1 MVTPMTRPWSDV
13 LAERLQVLR
22 QMRDGLAD
30 VLFTGELYALNARIA
45 ETETALEAQRR
56 REGAVE

>member
-1 MVTPMTRPWSDV
+1 MVTPITRPWSDV

>member
-1 MVTPMTRPWSDV
+1 MTRPWSDV

>member
-1 MVTPMTRPWSDV
+1 MTRPWSDV

-30 VLFTGELYALNARIA
+30 VLFAGELYALNARISA
-45 ETETALEAQRR
+45 TETALDAQRR
-56 REGAVE
+56 REAAVE

>member
-1 MVTPMTRPWSDV
+1 MVTWSDV
-13 LAERLQVLR
+13 LAERLKVLR
-22 QMRDGLAD
+22 QMRDGLDD
-30 VLFTGELYALNARIA
+30 VLFAGELYALDARIA

>member
-1 MVTPMTRPWSDV
+1 MVTPMTRPGSEV
-13 LAERLQVLR
+13 LREWLQVLR

-30 VLFTGELYALNARIA
+30 VLFSGELYALDARIA

-56 REGAVE
+56 REKAAG

>member
-1 MVTPMTRPWSDV
+1 MTRPWSDV

-30 VLFTGELYALNARIA
+30 VLFAGELYALDARIA
-45 ETETALEAQRR
+45 ETATALEAQRR

>member
-1 MVTPMTRPWSDV
+1 MVTPMTHPWSDV

-22 QMRDGLAD
+22 QMRDGLVD
-30 VLFTGELYALNARIA
+30 VLFAGETYALNARIA

-56 REGAVE
+56 REGAAE

>member
-1 MVTPMTRPWSDV
+1 MVTQMTRPWSDV

-30 VLFTGELYALNARIA
+30 VLFAGEQYALNARIA
-45 ETETALEAQRR
+45 ATETALEAQRR

>member
-1 MVTPMTRPWSDV
+1 MTRPWSDV

-45 ETETALEAQRR
+45 ETETALEA
-56 REGAVE
+56 

>member
-30 VLFTGELYALNARIA
+30 VLFAGELYALDARIA
-45 ETETALEAQRR
+45 ETVTALEAQRR
-56 REGAVE
+56 REGKAS